1 MSDEVNFLEPF
12 SATILERQ
20 VPEKFIEI
28 VNRVGD
34 EVLSDDT
41 KSAEWDFSENLVG
54 KVSKEVQIPLT
65 DEKERKYTLDFMKE
79 SCLMYLERMIEKHR
93 SYEWNKMTGV
103 GSPLNLHPSIDNIH
117 IAQCW
122 LVSQYKNE
130 YNPWHKHS
138 GNFSAVMYLKI
149 PKGMNNFMDKEYEDH
164 YPSSGL
170 IQFMY
175 GESQD
180 FRSDTLMCKPEVGK
194 MFLFVESRHFSDFFR
209 KYVFSQK
216 FCPPFSAVVVAA
228 AAAAAAAY
236 T

>member
-1 MSDEVNFLEPF
+1 MSDEVKFLEPF

-20 VPEKFIEI
+20 VPDRFIKI
-28 VNRVGD
+28 VNGIGD

-41 KSAEWDFSENLVG
+41 TSAEWDFSENLVG

-65 DEKERKYTLDFMKE
+65 NKEERKYTLDFMKE
-79 SCLMYLERMIEKHR
+79 SCLLYLQQMIEKNR
-93 SYEWNKMTGV
+93 SYEWNKMTGL
-103 GSPLNLHPSIDNIH
+103 GTPANLYPSIDNIH

-138 GNFSAVMYLKI
+138 GNFSSVMYLKI
-149 PKGMNNFMDKEYEDH
+149 PEGMNDFMDKEYNDH
-164 YPSSGL
+164 YPASGL

-175 GESQD
+175 GEAQD

-194 MFLFVESRHFSDFFR
+194 MFLFPSWLRHSV
-209 KYVFSQK
+209 Y
-216 FCPPFSAVVVAA
+216 PFYCEGERRSLSFN
-228 AAAAAAAY
+228 AY
-236 T
+236 YKVKK

>member
-1 MSDEVNFLEPF
+1 MSDEVKFLEPF

-20 VPEKFIEI
+20 VPDRFIEI
-28 VNRVGD
+28 VNGIGD

-41 KSAEWDFSENLVG
+41 TSAEWDFSENLVG

-65 DEKERKYTLDFMKE
+65 NKEERKYTLDFMKE
-79 SCLMYLERMIEKHR
+79 SCLLYLQQMIKKNR
-93 SYEWNKMTGV
+93 SYEWNKMTGLGTPV
-103 GSPLNLHPSIDNIH
+103 NLHPSIDNIH

-138 GNFSAVMYLKI
+138 GNFSSVMYLKI
-149 PKGMNNFMDKEYEDH
+149 PEGMNDFMDREYNDH
-164 YPSSGL
+164 YPASGL

-175 GESQD
+175 GEAQD

-194 MFLFVESRHFSDFFR
+194 MFLFPSWLRHSV
-209 KYVFSQK
+209 Y
-216 FCPPFSAVVVAA
+216 PFYCEGERRSLSFN
-228 AAAAAAAY
+228 AY
-236 T
+236 YKVKK

>member
-1 MSDEVNFLEPF
+1 MSDEVKFLEPF

-20 VPEKFIEI
+20 VPDRFIEI
-28 VNRVGD
+28 VNGIGD

-41 KSAEWDFSENLVG
+41 TSAEWDFSENLVG

-65 DEKERKYTLDFMKE
+65 NKEERKYTLDFMKE
-79 SCLMYLERMIEKHR
+79 SCLLYLQQMIEKNR
-93 SYEWNKMTGV
+93 SYEWNKMTGL
-103 GSPLNLHPSIDNIH
+103 GTPANLYPSIDNIH

-138 GNFSAVMYLKI
+138 GNFSSVMYLKI
-149 PKGMNNFMDKEYEDH
+149 PEGMNDFMDREYNDH
-164 YPSSGL
+164 YPASGL

-175 GESQD
+175 GEAQD

-194 MFLFVESRHFSDFFR
+194 MFLFPSWLRHSV
-209 KYVFSQK
+209 Y
-216 FCPPFSAVVVAA
+216 PFYCEGERRSLSFN
-228 AAAAAAAY
+228 AY
-236 T
+236 YKVKK

>member
-1 MSDEVNFLEPF
+1 MSDEVKFLEPF

-20 VPEKFIEI
+20 VPDRFIEI
-28 VNRVGD
+28 VNGIGD

-41 KSAEWDFSENLVG
+41 TSAEWDFSENLVG

-65 DEKERKYTLDFMKE
+65 NKEERKYTLDFMKE
-79 SCLMYLERMIEKHR
+79 SCLLYLQQMIEKNR
-93 SYEWNKMTGV
+93 SYEWNKMTGL
-103 GSPLNLHPSIDNIH
+103 GTPANLYPSIDNIH

-138 GNFSAVMYLKI
+138 GNFSSVMYLKI
-149 PKGMNNFMDKEYEDH
+149 PEGMNDFMDKEYNDH
-164 YPSSGL
+164 YPASGL

-175 GESQD
+175 GEAQD

-194 MFLFVESRHFSDFFR
+194 MFLFPSWLRHSVYPFYCEGERRSLSFNAYYKVE
-209 KYVFSQK
+209 K
-216 FCPPFSAVVVAA
+216 
-228 AAAAAAAY
+228 
-236 T
+236 